1 MLTLSTSPGP
11 LDRPPQLSF
20 SEAAENGRV
29 SGPKAAE
36 NGRKLA
42 GRKAA
47 SGTGLRPIS
56 RCRFSKKSEK
66 PEGRGGVLFSVVTQ
80 FGFYGYGNIAI
91 RPATIDK
98 TVTTIEMKAQH
109 GKASFWQMYSL
120 PPMVSRSYARPCFPG
135 VVVSGVTSG
144 DASMD
149 RSCV

>member
-66 PEGRGGVLFSVVTQ
+66 RQGRGGVLFCLGSTAQGARMVV
-80 FGFYGYGNIAI
+80 FRKHRRLRCWPPRSSRYERYF
-91 RPATIDK
+91 R
-98 TVTTIEMKAQH
+98 TTLD
-109 GKASFWQMYSL
+109 S
-120 PPMVSRSYARPCFPG
+120 
-135 VVVSGVTSG
+135 
-144 DASMD
+144 
-149 RSCV
+149 